1 MAVSRYFGLPGCGK
15 TTTLTML
22 ALNAVRSGKY
32 KFVFCNVHLNIPG
45 VTFIEFDVL
54 GKYMLRDCLILI
66 DEAMVN
72 CGDRDYKNFGKEK
85 LKTFVE
91 HRHAHMDIVLFSQE
105 PDGIDKKIRS
115 ITDRMYYV
123 KKGLILGKWISTIY
137 KIPYK
142 LIWPSEK
149 SGGENVGKI
158 LMGYVKPPLISVL
171 FAQRVYR
178 PKYYKYFDSWEL
190 DWDLPDLP
198 SSYRPYQIP
207 PQERKIMKPWF
218 SKTFILLRS
227 LGPKKSGQGMAQV
240 NRCAV
245 PSPPSAASG
254 PCSLASK

>member
-15 TTTLTML
+15 TTTLAML
-22 ALNAVRSGKY
+22 ALQGVRSGIY
-32 KFVFCNVHLNIPG
+32 KNVYANVHLNVPG

-54 GKYMLRDCLILI
+54 GVYMLRDCLVLI

-91 HRHAHMDIVLFSQE
+91 HRHANMDIVLFSQE

-123 KKGLILGKWISTIY
+123 KKGLLLGKWITTIY

-142 LIWPSEK
+142 LIWPKED

-158 LMGYVKPPLISVL
+158 IMGYVKPPLFARL
-171 FAQRVYR
+171 FARRIYR
-178 PKYYKYFDSWEL
+178 PKYYPYFDSWEL
-190 DWDLPDLP
+190 DWNLPEL
-198 SSYRPYQIP
+198 
-207 PQERKIMKPWF
+207 PQEYRQYDPRVNEKPIAWPWLN
-218 SKTFILLRS
+218 KTIILLRS
-227 LGPKKSGQGMAQV
+227 TRPQRLARRKENRMAKKLSRSKKSVQRVAGVAGQ
-240 NRCAV
+240 
-245 PSPPSAASG
+245 
-254 PCSLASK
+254 